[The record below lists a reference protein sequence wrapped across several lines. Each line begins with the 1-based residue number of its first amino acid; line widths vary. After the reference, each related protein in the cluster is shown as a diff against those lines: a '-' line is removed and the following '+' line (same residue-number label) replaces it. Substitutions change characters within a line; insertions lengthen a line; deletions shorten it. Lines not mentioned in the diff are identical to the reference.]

1 MGGEFNGRL
10 IPIEKVNKPIKMGKF
25 PKRVKYT
32 FDSWIDEKSGIALF
46 KTK

>member
-10 IPIEKVNKPIKMGKF
+10 VEIKNVKPIKMGKQF
-25 PKRVKYT
+25 GKRVKYT
-32 FDSWIDEKSGIALF
+32 FDSWIDEDKGLALY